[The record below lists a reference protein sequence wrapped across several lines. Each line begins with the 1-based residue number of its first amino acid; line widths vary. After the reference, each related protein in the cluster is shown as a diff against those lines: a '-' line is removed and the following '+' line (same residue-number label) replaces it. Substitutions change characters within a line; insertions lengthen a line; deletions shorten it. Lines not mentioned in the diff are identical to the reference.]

1 MTQGEGSASPQKNN
15 LWALFSTG
23 NGSAIFQ
30 RGIWSLKSQSSTKR
44 SKKMFVPDVTA
55 IGDRLWLSAL
65 VAALPI
71 VVFFLLV
78 GAFRMRSHLSGLI
91 ALATGLIVAIA
102 GFKLPVTM
110 AISASLLGALKGL
123 IPIIVIVIAA
133 VWLHRLM
140 QATGRE
146 TDLRKVFSAVGNG
159 DLRIQTM
166 LIALCFGGLLEGLSG
181 FGVPVAIVTA
191 LLMGLGFKPL
201 EAAVIALVANT
212 SPVAYAAF
220 GVPITTAAALM
231 SGHHINENSAD
242 IAKYVSLTEPAVA
255 LAIPLVLILLIDRK
269 NFRQLFPLALVMG
282 LIEGIG
288 QFLTLR
294 FVSFELGGVLPPI
307 VTFLVVWLM
316 VLIYRPPIPEEFVT
330 EKPTDLRIGRVAMA
344 VLPYS
349 LVIAV
354 LSLGRMVPLFAKTL
368 SATDLQVSW
377 PALAGKVASA
387 DNPQVASHIGTV
399 IIPILSQPGILI
411 AASAIITGIVFTVVN
426 EKGQYPLGAKRI
438 VKELGSAIF
447 SMRFS
452 AATILEVMA
461 LAYLMNISG
470 MVLTIGTL
478 LASTGTFFLVLSP
491 LIGYLGTAISGS
503 STSANALFASLQE
516 TTALQIGLPGAFA
529 VAVNTAGGVIGKL
542 IAPQSLAIAAA
553 SMGAPEKEI
562 ELLREVIR
570 WSLGLLLFVVII
582 CFAGGMLLLH

>member
-1 MTQGEGSASPQKNN
+1 
-15 LWALFSTG
+15 
-23 NGSAIFQ
+23 
-30 RGIWSLKSQSSTKR
+30 
-44 SKKMFVPDVTA
+44 MFVPDVTA

>member
-1 MTQGEGSASPQKNN
+1 
-15 LWALFSTG
+15 
-23 NGSAIFQ
+23 
-30 RGIWSLKSQSSTKR
+30 
-44 SKKMFVPDVTA
+44 MFVPDVTA
-55 IGDRLWLSAL
+55 IGDCLWLSAL

-71 VVFFLLV
+71 VVFFVLV

-201 EAAVIALVANT
+201 KAAVIALVANT

-231 SGHHINENSAD
+231 SGHHINENAAD

-255 LAIPLVLILLIDRK
+255 LVIPFVLILLIDRE
-269 NFRQLFPLALVMG
+269 NFWQLFPLALVMG
-282 LIEGIG
+282 LVEGIG

-399 IIPILSQPGILI
+399 VIPTLSQPGILI

-426 EKGQYPLGAKRI
+426 EEGQYPLGAKRI

-491 LIGYLGTAISGS
+491 LIGYLGTTISGS

-570 WSLGLLLFVVII
+570 WSLGLLLFVVVI
-582 CFAGGMLLLH
+582 CFTGGMLLLH

>member
-1 MTQGEGSASPQKNN
+1 
-15 LWALFSTG
+15 
-23 NGSAIFQ
+23 
-30 RGIWSLKSQSSTKR
+30 
-44 SKKMFVPDVTA
+44 MFVPDVTA

-71 VVFFLLV
+71 VVFFVLV

-146 TDLRKVFSAVGNG
+146 TDLRRVFSAVGNG

-231 SGHHINENSAD
+231 RGHHLNENAAE

-255 LAIPLVLILLIDRK
+255 LAIPFVLILLIDRK

-282 LIEGIG
+282 LVEGVG

-316 VLIYRPPIPEEFVT
+316 VMIYRPPIPEEFLT

-354 LSLGRMVPLFAKTL
+354 LSLGRMVPLFSKTL
-368 SATDLQVSW
+368 SVTDLQVSW

-399 IIPILSQPGILI
+399 VIPTLSQPGILI

-426 EKGQYPLGAKRI
+426 EEGQYPLGAKRI

-562 ELLREVIR
+562 DLLRAVIR

>member
-1 MTQGEGSASPQKNN
+1 
-15 LWALFSTG
+15 
-23 NGSAIFQ
+23 
-30 RGIWSLKSQSSTKR
+30 
-44 SKKMFVPDVTA
+44 MFVPDVTA

-201 EAAVIALVANT
+201 KAVVIALVANT

-316 VLIYRPPIPEEFVT
+316 VLIYRPPIPEEFLT

-399 IIPILSQPGILI
+399 VIPTLSQPGILI

-452 AATILEVMA
+452 ATTILEVMA

-478 LASTGTFFLVLSP
+478 LASTGIFFLVLSP

-582 CFAGGMLLLH
+582 CFTGGKLLLH

>member
-1 MTQGEGSASPQKNN
+1 
-15 LWALFSTG
+15 
-23 NGSAIFQ
+23 
-30 RGIWSLKSQSSTKR
+30 
-44 SKKMFVPDVTA
+44 MFVPDVTA
-55 IGDRLWLSAL
+55 VGDRLWVSAL

-71 VVFFLLV
+71 VVFFVLV

-91 ALATGLIVAIA
+91 ALATGLIVAIV
-102 GFKLPVTM
+102 GFKMPVTM

-123 IPIIVIVIAA
+123 MPIIVIVIAA

-201 EAAVIALVANT
+201 KAAVIALVANT

-231 SGHHINENSAD
+231 SGHHINENAAD

-255 LAIPLVLILLIDRK
+255 LAIPFVLILLIDRK

-282 LIEGIG
+282 LVEGVG

-294 FVSFELGGVLPPI
+294 FISFELGGVLPPI

-354 LSLGRMVPLFAKTL
+354 LSLGRMVSLFANTL

-411 AASAIITGIVFTVVN
+411 AFSAIITGIAFSLLH
-426 EKGQYPLGAKRI
+426 EKGTYPLGAKR
-438 VKELGSAIF
+438 VLKELGAAIH

-516 TTALQIGLPGAFA
+516 TTAVQIGLPGAFA

-582 CFAGGMLLLH
+582 CVAGGMLLLH

>member
-1 MTQGEGSASPQKNN
+1 
-15 LWALFSTG
+15 
-23 NGSAIFQ
+23 
-30 RGIWSLKSQSSTKR
+30 
-44 SKKMFVPDVTA
+44 MFVPDVTA

-71 VVFFLLV
+71 VVFFVLV

-201 EAAVIALVANT
+201 KAAVIALVANT

-231 SGHHINENSAD
+231 RGHHLNENAAE

-282 LIEGIG
+282 LVEGLG

-316 VLIYRPPIPEEFVT
+316 VLIYRPPIPEEFLT

-354 LSLGRMVPLFAKTL
+354 LSLGRMVPLFANTL

-411 AASAIITGIVFTVVN
+411 AVSAIITGIVFTVVN

-452 AATILEVMA
+452 TATILEVMA

-516 TTALQIGLPGAFA
+516 TTAVQIGLPGAFA

>member
-1 MTQGEGSASPQKNN
+1 
-15 LWALFSTG
+15 
-23 NGSAIFQ
+23 
-30 RGIWSLKSQSSTKR
+30 
-44 SKKMFVPDVTA
+44 MFVPDVTA
-55 IGDRLWLSAL
+55 VGDRLWVSAL

-71 VVFFLLV
+71 VVFFVLV

-91 ALATGLIVAIA
+91 ALATGLIVAIV
-102 GFKLPVTM
+102 GFKMPVTM
-110 AISASLLGALKGL
+110 AISASLLGALNGL

-201 EAAVIALVANT
+201 KAAVIALVANT

-231 SGHHINENSAD
+231 SGHHINENAAD

-255 LAIPLVLILLIDRK
+255 LAIPFVLILLIDRK

-282 LIEGIG
+282 LVEGLG

-354 LSLGRMVPLFAKTL
+354 LSLGRMVSLFANTL

-411 AASAIITGIVFTVVN
+411 AFSAIITGIAFSLLH
-426 EKGQYPLGAKRI
+426 EKGTYPLGAKR
-438 VKELGSAIF
+438 VLKELGAAIH

-516 TTALQIGLPGAFA
+516 TTAVQIGLPGAFA

-553 SMGAPEKEI
+553 SMDAPEKEI

>member
-1 MTQGEGSASPQKNN
+1 
-15 LWALFSTG
+15 
-23 NGSAIFQ
+23 
-30 RGIWSLKSQSSTKR
+30 
-44 SKKMFVPDVTA
+44 MFVPDVTA

-71 VVFFLLV
+71 GVFFVLV

-201 EAAVIALVANT
+201 KAAVIALVANT

-231 SGHHINENSAD
+231 RGHHLNENAAE

-255 LAIPLVLILLIDRK
+255 LAIPFVLILLIDRK

-377 PALAGKVASA
+377 PVLAGKVASA

-399 IIPILSQPGILI
+399 VIPTLSQPGILI

-438 VKELGSAIF
+438 VKELGLAIF

-452 AATILEVMA
+452 ATTILEVMA

-529 VAVNTAGGVIGKL
+529 VAVNTAGGVVGKL

>member
-1 MTQGEGSASPQKNN
+1 
-15 LWALFSTG
+15 
-23 NGSAIFQ
+23 
-30 RGIWSLKSQSSTKR
+30 
-44 SKKMFVPDVTA
+44 MFVPDVTA

-91 ALATGLIVAIA
+91 ALSTGLIVAIA

-201 EAAVIALVANT
+201 KAAVIALVANT

-282 LIEGIG
+282 LVEGLG

-316 VLIYRPPIPEEFVT
+316 VLIYRPPIPEEFLT

-354 LSLGRMVPLFAKTL
+354 LSLGRMVPLFANTL

>member
-1 MTQGEGSASPQKNN
+1 
-15 LWALFSTG
+15 
-23 NGSAIFQ
+23 
-30 RGIWSLKSQSSTKR
+30 
-44 SKKMFVPDVTA
+44 MFVPDVTA

-71 VVFFLLV
+71 VVFFVLV
-78 GAFRMRSHLSGLI
+78 GAFRMRSHLSGLF
-91 ALATGLIVAIA
+91 ALATGLIVAIV
-102 GFKLPVTM
+102 GFKVPVTM

-201 EAAVIALVANT
+201 KAAVIALVANT

-231 SGHHINENSAD
+231 SGHHINENAAD

-255 LAIPLVLILLIDRK
+255 LAIPFVLILLIDRK

-282 LIEGIG
+282 LVEGLG

-354 LSLGRMVPLFAKTL
+354 LSLGRMVPLVANTL
-368 SATDLQVSW
+368 RATDLQVSW
-377 PALAGKVASA
+377 PALAGKVASD
-387 DNPQVASHIGTV
+387 DNPQVTSHIGTV

-411 AASAIITGIVFTVVN
+411 AFSAIITGIAFSLLH
-426 EKGQYPLGAKRI
+426 EKGTYPLGAKR
-438 VKELGSAIF
+438 VLKELGAAIH

-452 AATILEVMA
+452 ATTILEVMA

>member
-1 MTQGEGSASPQKNN
+1 
-15 LWALFSTG
+15 
-23 NGSAIFQ
+23 
-30 RGIWSLKSQSSTKR
+30 
-44 SKKMFVPDVTA
+44 MFVPDVTA
-55 IGDRLWLSAL
+55 VGDRLWVSAL

-71 VVFFLLV
+71 VVFFILV

-91 ALATGLIVAIA
+91 ALATGLIVAIV
-102 GFKLPVTM
+102 GFKMPVTM

-201 EAAVIALVANT
+201 KAAVIALVANT

-231 SGHHINENSAD
+231 SGHHINENAAD

-255 LAIPLVLILLIDRK
+255 LAIPFVLILLIDRK

-282 LIEGIG
+282 LVEGVG

-294 FVSFELGGVLPPI
+294 FISFELGGVLPPI

-354 LSLGRMVPLFAKTL
+354 LSLGRMVSLFANTL

-411 AASAIITGIVFTVVN
+411 AFSAIITGIAFSLLH
-426 EKGQYPLGAKRI
+426 EKGTYPLGAKR
-438 VKELGSAIF
+438 VLKELGAAIH

-516 TTALQIGLPGAFA
+516 TTAVQIGLPGAFA

>member
-1 MTQGEGSASPQKNN
+1 
-15 LWALFSTG
+15 
-23 NGSAIFQ
+23 
-30 RGIWSLKSQSSTKR
+30 
-44 SKKMFVPDVTA
+44 MFVPDVTA
-55 IGDRLWLSAL
+55 VGDRLWVSAL

-71 VVFFLLV
+71 AVFFILV
-78 GAFRMRSHLSGLI
+78 GVFRMRSHLSGLI

-102 GFKLPVTM
+102 GFKMPVTM

-146 TDLRKVFSAVGNG
+146 TDLRKVFSAVGKG

-191 LLMGLGFKPL
+191 LLIGLGFKPIK
-201 EAAVIALVANT
+201 AAIIALVANT
-212 SPVAYAAF
+212 SPVSYAAF

-231 SGHHINENSAD
+231 RGHHLNENAAE
-242 IAKYVSLTEPAVA
+242 IARYVSLTEPAVA
-255 LAIPLVLILLIDRK
+255 LVIPFVLILLIDRK

-282 LIEGIG
+282 LVEGLG

-316 VLIYRPPIPEEFVT
+316 VLIYRPPIPEEFLT
-330 EKPTDLRIGRVAMA
+330 EKPNDLRIGRIAMA

-354 LSLGRMVPLFAKTL
+354 LSLGRMVPLFANTL

-399 IIPILSQPGILI
+399 IIPTFSQPGILI
-411 AASAIITGIVFTVVN
+411 ATSAIITGIVFSLLHEQGT
-426 EKGQYPLGAKRI
+426 YPLGAKR
-438 VKELGSAIF
+438 VLKELGAAIF

-478 LASTGTFFLVLSP
+478 LASTGTFFLMLSP

-570 WSLGLLLFVVII
+570 WSLGLLVFVVVV

>member
-1 MTQGEGSASPQKNN
+1 
-15 LWALFSTG
+15 
-23 NGSAIFQ
+23 
-30 RGIWSLKSQSSTKR
+30 
-44 SKKMFVPDVTA
+44 MFVPDVTA

-201 EAAVIALVANT
+201 KAAVIALVANT

-231 SGHHINENSAD
+231 RGHHLNENAAE

-255 LAIPLVLILLIDRK
+255 LAIPFVLILLIDRE
-269 NFRQLFPLALVMG
+269 NFWQLFPLALVMG
-282 LIEGIG
+282 LVEGIG

-316 VLIYRPPIPEEFVT
+316 MLTYRPPIPEEFLT
-330 EKPTDLRIGRVAMA
+330 EKPTDLRVGRVALA

-399 IIPILSQPGILI
+399 VIPTLSQPGILI

-452 AATILEVMA
+452 ATTILEVMA

-478 LASTGTFFLVLSP
+478 LASTGIFFLVLSP

>member
-1 MTQGEGSASPQKNN
+1 
-15 LWALFSTG
+15 
-23 NGSAIFQ
+23 
-30 RGIWSLKSQSSTKR
+30 
-44 SKKMFVPDVTA
+44 MFVPDVTA

-71 VVFFLLV
+71 VVFFVLV

-91 ALATGLIVAIA
+91 ALVTGLIVAIV

-201 EAAVIALVANT
+201 KAAVIALVANT

-231 SGHHINENSAD
+231 SGHHINENAAD

-255 LAIPLVLILLIDRK
+255 LVIPFVLILLIDRE
-269 NFRQLFPLALVMG
+269 NFWQLFPLALVMG
-282 LIEGIG
+282 LVEGIG

-294 FVSFELGGVLPPI
+294 FISFELGGVLPPI

-316 VLIYRPPIPEEFVT
+316 MLTYRPPIPEEFLT
-330 EKPTDLRIGRVAMA
+330 EKPTDLRVGRVALA

-399 IIPILSQPGILI
+399 VIPTLSQPGILI

-438 VKELGSAIF
+438 VKEMGSAIF

-452 AATILEVMA
+452 AVTILEVMA

>member
-1 MTQGEGSASPQKNN
+1 
-15 LWALFSTG
+15 
-23 NGSAIFQ
+23 
-30 RGIWSLKSQSSTKR
+30 
-44 SKKMFVPDVTA
+44 MFVPDVTA

-201 EAAVIALVANT
+201 KAAVIALVANT

-282 LIEGIG
+282 LVEGLG

-316 VLIYRPPIPEEFVT
+316 VLIYRPPIPEEFLT

-354 LSLGRMVPLFAKTL
+354 LSLGRMVPLFANTL

-411 AASAIITGIVFTVVN
+411 AASAIITGIVFTLVN

-516 TTALQIGLPGAFA
+516 TTAVQIGLPGAFA

-553 SMGAPEKEI
+553 AMGAPEKEI

>member
-1 MTQGEGSASPQKNN
+1 
-15 LWALFSTG
+15 
-23 NGSAIFQ
+23 
-30 RGIWSLKSQSSTKR
+30 
-44 SKKMFVPDVTA
+44 MFVPDVTA

-201 EAAVIALVANT
+201 KAAVIALVANT

-282 LIEGIG
+282 LVEGLG

-316 VLIYRPPIPEEFVT
+316 VLIYRPPIPEEFLT

-354 LSLGRMVPLFAKTL
+354 LSLGRMVPLFANTL

-553 SMGAPEKEI
+553 AMGAPEKEI

>member
-1 MTQGEGSASPQKNN
+1 
-15 LWALFSTG
+15 
-23 NGSAIFQ
+23 
-30 RGIWSLKSQSSTKR
+30 
-44 SKKMFVPDVTA
+44 MFVPGVNA
-55 IGDRLWLSAL
+55 VGGRLWLSAL

-71 VVFFLLV
+71 VVFFILV
-78 GAFRMRSHLSGLI
+78 GAFRMRSHLSGLV

-102 GFKLPVTM
+102 GFKMPVTM

-146 TDLRKVFSAVGNG
+146 TDLRKVFSAVGSG
-159 DLRIQTM
+159 DLRIQTL

-191 LLMGLGFKPL
+191 LLIGLGFKPIK
-201 EAAVIALVANT
+201 AAMIALVANT

-231 SGHHINENSAD
+231 RGHHLNENAAE

-255 LAIPLVLILLIDRK
+255 LVIPFVLIVLIDRQ

-282 LIEGIG
+282 LVEGLG

-307 VTFLVVWLM
+307 VTFLVVWVM
-316 VLIYRPPIPEEFVT
+316 VLIYRPAIPEEFLT
-330 EKPTDLRIGRVAMA
+330 ETPTDLRIGRVAMA
-344 VLPYS
+344 VLPYVS
-349 LVIAV
+349 VIAI
-354 LSLGRMVPLFAKTL
+354 LSLGRMVPFFAKSL
-368 SATDLQVSW
+368 SATDVKVTW

-399 IIPILSQPGILI
+399 MIPTLSQPGILI
-411 AASAIITGIVFTVVN
+411 AFSAIISGIAFSLLHEQGT
-426 EKGQYPLGAKRI
+426 YPLGAKR
-438 VKELGSAIF
+438 VLKELGAAIV

-452 AATILEVMA
+452 TATILEVMA

-478 LASTGTFFLVLSP
+478 LASTGTLFLLLSP

-553 SMGAPEKEI
+553 AMGAPEKEI
-562 ELLREVIR
+562 DLLRAVIL
-570 WSLGLLLFVVII
+570 WSLGLLVFVVVV
-582 CFAGGMLLLH
+582 CFTGGILLLH

>member
-1 MTQGEGSASPQKNN
+1 
-15 LWALFSTG
+15 
-23 NGSAIFQ
+23 
-30 RGIWSLKSQSSTKR
+30 
-44 SKKMFVPDVTA
+44 MFVPDVTA

-201 EAAVIALVANT
+201 KAAVIALVANT

-231 SGHHINENSAD
+231 RGHHLNENAAE

-255 LAIPLVLILLIDRK
+255 LAIPFVLILLIDRE
-269 NFRQLFPLALVMG
+269 NFWQLFPLALVMG
-282 LIEGIG
+282 LVEGIG

-316 VLIYRPPIPEEFVT
+316 MLTYRPPIPEEFLT
-330 EKPTDLRIGRVAMA
+330 EKPTDLRVGRVAMA

-354 LSLGRMVPLFAKTL
+354 LSLGRMVPLFANTL

-553 SMGAPEKEI
+553 AMGAPEKEI

>member
-1 MTQGEGSASPQKNN
+1 
-15 LWALFSTG
+15 
-23 NGSAIFQ
+23 
-30 RGIWSLKSQSSTKR
+30 
-44 SKKMFVPDVTA
+44 MFVPDVTA

-201 EAAVIALVANT
+201 KAAVIALVANT

-282 LIEGIG
+282 LVEGLG

-316 VLIYRPPIPEEFVT
+316 VLIYRPPIPEEFLT

-399 IIPILSQPGILI
+399 VIPTLSQPGILI

-553 SMGAPEKEI
+553 AMGAPEKEI

>member
-1 MTQGEGSASPQKNN
+1 
-15 LWALFSTG
+15 
-23 NGSAIFQ
+23 
-30 RGIWSLKSQSSTKR
+30 
-44 SKKMFVPDVTA
+44 MFVPDVTA
-55 IGDRLWLSAL
+55 VGDRLWVSAL

-71 VVFFLLV
+71 VVFFVLV

-91 ALATGLIVAIA
+91 ALATGLIVAIV
-102 GFKLPVTM
+102 GFKMPVTM

-201 EAAVIALVANT
+201 KAAVIALVANT

-231 SGHHINENSAD
+231 SGHHINENAAD

-255 LAIPLVLILLIDRK
+255 LAIPFVLILLIDRQ

-282 LIEGIG
+282 LVEGLG

-316 VLIYRPPIPEEFVT
+316 VLVYRPPIPEEFLT

-354 LSLGRMVPLFAKTL
+354 LSLGRMVPLFANTL

-399 IIPILSQPGILI
+399 IIPTLSQPGILI
-411 AASAIITGIVFTVVN
+411 AVSAIITGIAFSLLHEQGT
-426 EKGQYPLGAKRI
+426 YPLGAKR
-438 VKELGSAIF
+438 VLKELGAAIF

-516 TTALQIGLPGAFA
+516 TTAVQIGLPGAFA

>member
-1 MTQGEGSASPQKNN
+1 
-15 LWALFSTG
+15 
-23 NGSAIFQ
+23 
-30 RGIWSLKSQSSTKR
+30 
-44 SKKMFVPDVTA
+44 MFVPDVTA

-71 VVFFLLV
+71 VVFFVLV

-91 ALATGLIVAIA
+91 ALATGLIVAIV
-102 GFKLPVTM
+102 GFKMPVTI

-201 EAAVIALVANT
+201 KAAVIALVANT

-231 SGHHINENSAD
+231 SGHHINENAAD

-255 LAIPLVLILLIDRK
+255 LAIPFVLILLIDRK

-282 LIEGIG
+282 LVEGLG

-316 VLIYRPPIPEEFVT
+316 VLIYRPPIPEEFLT

-399 IIPILSQPGILI
+399 VIPTLSQPGILI

-452 AATILEVMA
+452 ATTILEVMA

-478 LASTGTFFLVLSP
+478 LASTGTFFLLLSP

>member
-1 MTQGEGSASPQKNN
+1 
-15 LWALFSTG
+15 
-23 NGSAIFQ
+23 
-30 RGIWSLKSQSSTKR
+30 
-44 SKKMFVPDVTA
+44 MFVPDVTA

-399 IIPILSQPGILI
+399 VIPTLSQPGILI

-452 AATILEVMA
+452 ATTILEVMA

-478 LASTGTFFLVLSP
+478 LASTGIFFLVLSP